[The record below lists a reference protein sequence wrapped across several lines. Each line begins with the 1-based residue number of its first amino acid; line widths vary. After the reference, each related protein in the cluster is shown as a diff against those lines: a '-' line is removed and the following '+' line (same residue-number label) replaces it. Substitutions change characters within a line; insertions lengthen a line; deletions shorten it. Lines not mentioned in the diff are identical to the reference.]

1 MYCAR
6 THARSSQRTT
16 RVFLITF
23 KSNLSQSDEERERE
37 RERENEL
44 DVNQRLVTIT
54 ITSNRNCLFVC
65 AARVHVRTIESNK
78 RARRGSFSFFS
89 LCLFTRKD
97 GTLKSSSQDN
107 FFLPIL
113 LLSRQNQCALQ
124 TLRKQRHNERAWN
137 KRCTALLQGREHVF
151 ARTLSNFEI
160 DRRERE
166 RAFLRAGVEVAD
178 EIRRHQNPSSSSK
191 VSNWIQ

>member
-1 MYCAR
+1 M
-6 THARSSQRTT
+6 
-16 RVFLITF
+16 
-23 KSNLSQSDEERERE
+23 K

-44 DVNQRLVTIT
+44 DINQRLVTVT
-54 ITSNRNCLFVC
+54 IISNRNCLFVC

-124 TLRKQRHNERAWN
+124 TLRKQRYNERAWN
-137 KRCTALLQGREHVF
+137 KRCTDLLQVREHVF

-166 RAFLRAGVEVAD
+166 RQRESFFKSRSRSRG
-178 EIRRHQNPSSSSK
+178 RNPASSK
-191 VSNWIQ
+191 SVFIIESVELDTVKVNK